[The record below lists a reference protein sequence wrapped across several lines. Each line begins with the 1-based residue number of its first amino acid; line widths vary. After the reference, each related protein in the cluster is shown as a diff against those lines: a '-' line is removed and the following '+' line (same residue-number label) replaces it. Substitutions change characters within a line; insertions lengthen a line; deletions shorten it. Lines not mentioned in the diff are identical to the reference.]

1 MTLNIAQ
8 RLALNLDS
16 HIAID
21 AGAGTGKTSTVVER
35 VIEHYLCED
44 QRATRILPTPERPT
58 NLDGGFLISAGS
70 DRIDLE
76 DWRGLLP
83 NEVVLLTFT
92 NLAADEMRDRLRRRI
107 NEINY
112 GSFSRNKG
120 HDEDFRA
127 KSHGFIE
134 QLLMLIEDAPIGTID
149 SFFNQIV
156 SPFRS
161 LLDDKLGTELVSDF
175 QRNNIHNQAINTI
188 WRLSSSKSRIGDAID
203 AGIPPNLV
211 EQILKSR
218 DRIAEQFSTHTSI
231 TKLLNTIISKSLFIE
246 EAERQIRNKNG
257 HIDPKLLISKLIN
270 SIANQDIDFFSSE
283 LHELIFEY
291 CEIIRS
297 QITFF
302 APNGWDAGTRISYLT
317 DLSDLGP
324 PEGEWEK
331 LVWIGKVML
340 SISNILF
347 SNKLTIFPHNKLPDY
362 GDCQPGIPSWSGIKP
377 KNTKD
382 LIKSRIINC
391 VNSVKKLCKS
401 DLGKRVLHHAE
412 LALILDNSGPY

>member
-1 MTLNIAQ
+1 MNM
-8 RLALNLDS
+8 
-16 HIAID
+16 
-21 AGAGTGKTSTVVER
+21 
-35 VIEHYLCED
+35 
-44 QRATRILPTPERPT
+44 
-58 NLDGGFLISAGS
+58 
-70 DRIDLE
+70 
-76 DWRGLLP
+76 
-83 NEVVLLTFT
+83 VLLTFT

-112 GSFSRNKG
+112 GSFSRNKD

-211 EQILKSR
+211 EQVLQSR

-283 LHELIFEY
+283 LHEPIF
-291 CEIIRS
+291 
-297 QITFF
+297 
-302 APNGWDAGTRISYLT
+302 
-317 DLSDLGP
+317 
-324 PEGEWEK
+324 
-331 LVWIGKVML
+331 
-340 SISNILF
+340 
-347 SNKLTIFPHNKLPDY
+347 
-362 GDCQPGIPSWSGIKP
+362 
-377 KNTKD
+377 
-382 LIKSRIINC
+382 
-391 VNSVKKLCKS
+391 
-401 DLGKRVLHHAE
+401 
-412 LALILDNSGPY
+412 